1 MINDYEL
8 QISNRSYTRKDF
20 AQIYPELLSLAKT
33 LTNRWNPQESNE
45 TDPAIVLLKL
55 AAFIGDKNNYNID
68 KNLLEMFMPSATQ
81 RTSMQNLCEM
91 NGYSMKYFNSA
102 TTNITIVYNGTAL
115 HTTSG
120 DSFTLPRFTTVVSD
134 PGKAIAYTLTKDCV
148 ISRPNVSHII
158 PAIEGR
164 VETLTIGESSTV
176 QLYNLDDNF
185 RLYLPVSYV
194 AENGI
199 FINNVGSTELWERST
214 NLNTEH
220 LGRRV
225 FKFGFESSNSQ
236 PYIQFPSDI
245 AKLIESGLT
254 VRYTVSSGANGNV
267 SRGTLSQLIDTTKFA
282 LDNDPSVMIDT
293 AGSLYITNMSAATDG
308 TNPESV
314 EDAYNNF
321 KKVVGT
327 FNTLVTCR
335 DYANFIYNMYNEA
348 LRSPYVSNVQVADR
362 RMDINY
368 ANSFMSFNQYGAQR
382 QNINN
387 EGNDITP
394 YDLCLYPLQ
403 AGSVNDLTSYNKS
416 FTVSKDIAL
425 IWDAL
430 QNDYE
435 TINMLSHDLKVLK
448 PDDIYCIKNYYELK
462 NIRIYTYSKVNRAEQ
477 ADIIKHIKLALYTKF
492 QARNIDYGYEL
503 PYDVIRDTILGADT
517 RIKTIDFPEPIVTP
531 WVMLANGEEIELTS
545 NSDVYKKLALKN
557 VLQGKIELFDNLEEF
572 AVEFGQTNTSTGQ
585 PVYTGI
591 KYIDAEAKL
600 PTTHSEESEK
610 YAPANNNLQE
620 GYKLRKNEVLQ
631 VSMPHLAV
639 DITYP
644 ENVGYYY
651 MPDLTTG
658 TPCVPK
664 EIPNLNLKSDYDAAL
679 LTKTQDWYVAVETIP
694 GATGGY
700 LIDKDGTL
708 YRKVDTD
715 REDCI
720 YLNQPIFET
729 DENGNEVI
737 VRTLVTYYTM
747 DFVGEDNSAISLKAN
762 VDHQLVGNEMLF
774 VYFTNSSGNSQVT
787 KYFSNRTE
795 SNNSVEY
802 TDCNI
807 ITPNFDLSRTTLSAS
822 SGRSITRDNITYLLL
837 SEGQQIDHKQLSS
850 TSLTNHKLYCYW
862 ITHRPGNR
870 LFTPTDYENIVLESG
885 EYFIYADVALS
896 KLSILGGGTRLSLQ
910 RAPQGA
916 AENIWVLPDA
926 EPISIEAIYELGLD
940 AFSEDSWYLAQ
951 LSTNNLKLETL
962 DTYTFSDG
970 CVVQIVDQ
978 DGLAVDNETIKAQ
991 VGEYIGNKPITLGD
1005 ATHRYGIKYTD
1016 SIGITGIIN
1025 ASTVSN
1031 TDLEINSRL
1040 LLNVGPAVAQSLL
1053 YGQKIVLATG
1063 NDDSATKYELVADY
1077 DPEVQHNTYFELS
1090 KRIQTISGNNM
1101 KLTTDDEDELGTTC
1115 TAFIYN
1121 KDVIKYN
1128 EDTTD
1133 FTSQPLT
1140 PSATGEL
1147 LVSGAHILGNENAIS
1162 LPIITVPDALYQLV
1176 MVYWNTTS
1184 SGEIPVEKQVVLRAK
1199 TAAGTDSDAL
1209 TDFNT
1214 APGTFSAKLSLKPGI
1229 NMIQIDNKSTDLN
1242 KLELVYESATAEQKA
1257 DITDTII
1264 IGKPAVILGINPN
1277 LDLPETELAWLIEGI
1292 QKASTVDGRV
1302 LFDFTASVDN
1312 AYAINRDSLSSA
1324 DAYWDTNNI
1333 ANRFTIAQID
1343 FAGSN
1348 FEIAKSSRV

>member
-20 AQIYPELLSLAKT
+20 AQISPELLSLAKT

-164 VETLTIGESSTV
+164 VETLTIGESNTV

-425 IWDAL
+425 I
-430 QNDYE
+430 
-435 TINMLSHDLKVLK
+435 
-448 PDDIYCIKNYYELK
+448 
-462 NIRIYTYSKVNRAEQ
+462 
-477 ADIIKHIKLALYTKF
+477 
-492 QARNIDYGYEL
+492 
-503 PYDVIRDTILGADT
+503 
-517 RIKTIDFPEPIVTP
+517 
-531 WVMLANGEEIELTS
+531 
-545 NSDVYKKLALKN
+545 
-557 VLQGKIELFDNLEEF
+557 
-572 AVEFGQTNTSTGQ
+572 
-585 PVYTGI
+585 
-591 KYIDAEAKL
+591 
-600 PTTHSEESEK
+600 
-610 YAPANNNLQE
+610 
-620 GYKLRKNEVLQ
+620 
-631 VSMPHLAV
+631 
-639 DITYP
+639 
-644 ENVGYYY
+644 
-651 MPDLTTG
+651 
-658 TPCVPK
+658 
-664 EIPNLNLKSDYDAAL
+664 
-679 LTKTQDWYVAVETIP
+679 
-694 GATGGY
+694 
-700 LIDKDGTL
+700 
-708 YRKVDTD
+708 
-715 REDCI
+715 
-720 YLNQPIFET
+720 
-729 DENGNEVI
+729 
-737 VRTLVTYYTM
+737 
-747 DFVGEDNSAISLKAN
+747 
-762 VDHQLVGNEMLF
+762 
-774 VYFTNSSGNSQVT
+774 
-787 KYFSNRTE
+787 
-795 SNNSVEY
+795 
-802 TDCNI
+802 
-807 ITPNFDLSRTTLSAS
+807 
-822 SGRSITRDNITYLLL
+822 
-837 SEGQQIDHKQLSS
+837 
-850 TSLTNHKLYCYW
+850 
-862 ITHRPGNR
+862 
-870 LFTPTDYENIVLESG
+870 
-885 EYFIYADVALS
+885 
-896 KLSILGGGTRLSLQ
+896 
-910 RAPQGA
+910 
-916 AENIWVLPDA
+916 
-926 EPISIEAIYELGLD
+926 
-940 AFSEDSWYLAQ
+940 
-951 LSTNNLKLETL
+951 
-962 DTYTFSDG
+962 
-970 CVVQIVDQ
+970 
-978 DGLAVDNETIKAQ
+978 
-991 VGEYIGNKPITLGD
+991 
-1005 ATHRYGIKYTD
+1005 
-1016 SIGITGIIN
+1016 
-1025 ASTVSN
+1025 
-1031 TDLEINSRL
+1031 
-1040 LLNVGPAVAQSLL
+1040 
-1053 YGQKIVLATG
+1053 
-1063 NDDSATKYELVADY
+1063 
-1077 DPEVQHNTYFELS
+1077 
-1090 KRIQTISGNNM
+1090 
-1101 KLTTDDEDELGTTC
+1101 
-1115 TAFIYN
+1115 
-1121 KDVIKYN
+1121 
-1128 EDTTD
+1128 
-1133 FTSQPLT
+1133 
-1140 PSATGEL
+1140 
-1147 LVSGAHILGNENAIS
+1147 
-1162 LPIITVPDALYQLV
+1162 
-1176 MVYWNTTS
+1176 
-1184 SGEIPVEKQVVLRAK
+1184 
-1199 TAAGTDSDAL
+1199 
-1209 TDFNT
+1209 
-1214 APGTFSAKLSLKPGI
+1214 
-1229 NMIQIDNKSTDLN
+1229 
-1242 KLELVYESATAEQKA
+1242 
-1257 DITDTII
+1257 
-1264 IGKPAVILGINPN
+1264 
-1277 LDLPETELAWLIEGI
+1277 
-1292 QKASTVDGRV
+1292 
-1302 LFDFTASVDN
+1302 
-1312 AYAINRDSLSSA
+1312 
-1324 DAYWDTNNI
+1324 
-1333 ANRFTIAQID
+1333 
-1343 FAGSN
+1343 
-1348 FEIAKSSRV
+1348 